1 LERSSLAIIVP
12 TFNEEK
18 TIQKITKEIFSYGVP
33 VIIDDCSD
41 DKSEQIVNSIS
52 QNVIKHRNK
61 KNMGYEKSIQ
71 IGFEIAEVNKFNY
84 VITFDADGQH
94 FSKDIENIKNYLEKG
109 FDIVIG
115 ERKYLQRFSEKIFS
129 IFFNFFF
136 NISDPLSGLKGY
148 NMKIFRENNHIFD
161 SKKLVGTELLIKS
174 LIKKKKIKTL
184 KINSFAREGNSRYGN
199 LFSANFKILKAFIK
213 CVIIYL
219 KSGLIK

>member
-1 LERSSLAIIVP
+1 MERSSLAIIVP

-18 TIQKITKEIFSYGVP
+18 TIERITNKIFSYGIP

-41 DKSEQIVNSIS
+41 DKSEQIINSIS

-71 IGFEIAEVNKFNY
+71 IGFEIAEANKFDY
-84 VITFDADGQH
+84 VITFDADDQH
-94 FSKDIENIKNYLEKG
+94 FSEDIEKIKNYLEKG

-129 IFFNFFF
+129 NVFSFFF
-136 NISDPLSGLKGY
+136 NIRDPLSGLKGY
-148 NMKIFRENNHIFD
+148 NMKIFEENNYIFD
-161 SKKLVGTELLIKS
+161 SKNMVGTELLIKS

-184 KINSFAREGNSRYGN
+184 KINSFEREGNSRYGN
-199 LFSANFKILKAFIK
+199 LLSANFKILKAFIK
-213 CVIIYL
+213 CAVMYL
-219 KSGLIK
+219 KFGLIK